1 MKTLKIQ
8 VKIYRLDSTRP
19 HVITYTN
26 CLHYT
31 FLSVSF
37 HFYLILFLI
46 CFSWMKIFKTILMKS
61 VEQRKIVRDP
71 KGYKKDGE
79 RDEESLATTI

>member
-1 MKTLKIQ
+1 
-8 VKIYRLDSTRP
+8 
-19 HVITYTN
+19 
-26 CLHYT
+26 
-31 FLSVSF
+31 
-37 HFYLILFLI
+37 
-46 CFSWMKIFKTILMKS
+46 MKIFKTILMKS